1 MSEALATW
9 AVRAAGVY
17 LGVGFAFA
25 LALVVAGGGRID
37 PVDVLRALLEEFDAL
52 PADVAGLYRD
62 SLVTIGRLVRV
73 EMPADAPALVGRAVD
88 VDATGRLVVVD
99 ASGQRHELDVGDV
112 VHVHT
117 QPDS

>member
-1 MSEALATW
+1 MADETDTTEE
-9 AVRAAGVY
+9 VDHGPH
-17 LGVGFAFA
+17 
-25 LALVVAGGGRID
+25 GRID